1 MDIEAWNLTNVSYA
15 ELVDRHPDRLDC
27 ELETVCVEYM
37 NVMREAAY
45 AIKDTVEMVPH
56 QNCLARRAGVPS
68 LAVEK
73 VTGTVVAS
81 ANYAQRLQRTAARIT
96 FAIDVARRRERTS
109 A

>member
-1 MDIEAWNLTNVSYA
+1 MDIEAYNLTNVPYA
-15 ELVDRHPDRLDC
+15 ELCTRHPDRLDC
-27 ELETVCVEYM
+27 ELETVCVEYV
-37 NVMREAAY
+37 NVMRRAGY
-45 AIKDTVEMVPH
+45 AIKETVELVPH

-81 ANYAQRLQRTAARIT
+81 VNYAQRLQRTAARIA
-96 FAIDVARRRERTS
+96 FAIDVARRRERTH